1 MFKAIN
7 KQVERTRKWIFNAL
21 LTLLGKKPYNE
32 IKIAN
37 IAEEAGVA
45 RQSFYRNFENKDD
58 IIIKYIEDIFSEFV
72 TKATKSETFK
82 ITGYSDLYSLFFEIM
97 LKNKNQ
103 LIQLKNASLS
113 YLIYKTFIDFGKKI
127 NNELFPE
134 NITSDKKVFPDYFAK
149 YQIGGFLSLT
159 IEWIENDMTETP
171 EELGMILQRITEEFD
186 SEQNF
191 CPVIMDKLKI
201 LNLQGEE

>member
-72 TKATKSETFK
+72 TKATKSETLK
-82 ITGYSDLYSLFFEIM
+82 ITG
-97 LKNKNQ
+97 
-103 LIQLKNASLS
+103 
-113 YLIYKTFIDFGKKI
+113 FIFI
-127 NNELFPE
+127 
-134 NITSDKKVFPDYFAK
+134 
-149 YQIGGFLSLT
+149 
-159 IEWIENDMTETP
+159 
-171 EELGMILQRITEEFD
+171 IL
-186 SEQNF
+186 
-191 CPVIMDKLKI
+191 
-201 LNLQGEE
+201 